1 MPKVVDGPN
10 YHVYVYAESS
20 SRHVPHC
27 HVRWT
32 DGTDLEVTL
41 PSLSRIAGEKV
52 LTRAEKELIAE
63 HVDEIIAKWQELNP
77 GR

>member
-1 MPKVVDGPN
+1 
-10 YHVYVYAESS
+10 
-20 SRHVPHC
+20 
-27 HVRWT
+27 VRWT